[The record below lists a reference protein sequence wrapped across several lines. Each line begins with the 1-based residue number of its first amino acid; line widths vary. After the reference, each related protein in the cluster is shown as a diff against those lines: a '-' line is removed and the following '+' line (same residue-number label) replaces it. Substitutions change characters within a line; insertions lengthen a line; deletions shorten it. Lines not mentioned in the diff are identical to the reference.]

1 MIFQHQRKTV
11 PRGSLRMVWPNPSFH
26 RGGLE
31 GGSIV
36 PGLRGTARPTL
47 NDVPGLLQ
55 RLGPSSALLGAG
67 TSLKRLP
74 SPHGVIHTWQVP
86 RMQL

>member
-1 MIFQHQRKTV
+1 MIFQPQRKTV
-11 PRGSLRMVWPNPSFH
+11 PEGSLRTVWPNPSFH

-36 PGLRGTARPTL
+36 PGLRGTACPTP

-67 TSLKRLP
+67 ASPKHLP
-74 SPHGVIHTWQVP
+74 STHGVIRT
-86 RMQL
+86 